1 MQKNQHQLLIIYG
14 STRPNRGGLP
24 VAHWVLEQAKQA
36 GTFAVAFADLK
47 TINLPLL
54 DEPEHPAQQ
63 KYTKDHTKAWSQMVS
78 AADAV
83 LFVTPEYDYFPPAAL
98 VNAIQF
104 LAKEWAG
111 KPMGI
116 VSYGGVSGGLRST
129 QALRLLLS
137 AVNHMTL
144 SASVPIAFYQ
154 QYITDD
160 GVLEANEPMKKGLSG
175 LLAELHRMTVLVGQN
190 Q

>member
-1 MQKNQHQLLIIYG
+1 MLKLLIIFG
-14 STRPNRGGLP
+14 STRPKRGGLP
-24 VAHWVLEQAKQA
+24 VALWVLEEARQA
-36 GTFAVAFADLK
+36 GTFDVTFADLK
-47 TINLPLL
+47 TVNLPLL

-63 KYTKDHTKAWSQMVS
+63 KYTKDHTKAWSQTVS

-83 LFVTPEYDYFPPAAL
+83 VFVTPEYDYFPPAAL

-111 KPMGI
+111 KPIGI

-137 AVNHMTL
+137 AVNNMTL
-144 SASVPIAFYQ
+144 SGSVPIAFYQ
-154 QYITDD
+154 QYIKED
-160 GVLEANEPMKKGLSG
+160 GALEANEPMKKGLHG
-175 LLAELHRMTVLVGQN
+175 LLAELHRMAVLVRQN

>member
-1 MQKNQHQLLIIYG
+1 MKKLLIIFG

-24 VAHWVLEQAKQA
+24 VAEWVVQEAETA
-36 GTFAVAFADLK
+36 GQFEVAFADLK
-47 TINLPLL
+47 TVNLPLL
-54 DEPEHPAQQ
+54 DEPDHPAQQ
-63 KYTKDHTKAWSQMVS
+63 KYTQAHTKQWSQAVT
-78 AADAV
+78 AADTI

-111 KPMGI
+111 KPTGI

-137 AVNHMTL
+137 GVGTLTL
-144 SASVPIAFYQ
+144 SASVPIAFYN
-154 QYITDD
+154 QYINDQ
-160 GVLEANEPMKKGLSG
+160 GVLEANDAMKKGLTG
-175 LLAELHRMTVLVGQN
+175 LLTELQRMTELVVKA
-190 Q
+190 